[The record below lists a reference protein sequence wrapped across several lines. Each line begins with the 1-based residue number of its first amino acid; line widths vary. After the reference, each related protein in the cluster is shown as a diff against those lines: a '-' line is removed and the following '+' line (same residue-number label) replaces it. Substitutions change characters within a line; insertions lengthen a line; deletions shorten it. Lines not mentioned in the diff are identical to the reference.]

1 MEGGAGRGKKQKRKE
16 LTSEDNF
23 LIRTRSSYGDASE
36 PPLPPC
42 PEEAREK
49 ARTYREAEQL
59 ARDLEVCEACGNNTF
74 VPRLK
79 LSALRWIPSA
89 QCLECMCLHIY
100 EGREDE
106 CE

>member
-1 MEGGAGRGKKQKRKE
+1 MAGRAGRGRKLKVEE
-16 LTSEDNF
+16 LTNENNF
-23 LIRTRSSYGDASE
+23 LICTQSPQGDAAE
-36 PPLPPC
+36 PPIPPC

-49 ARTYREAEQL
+49 ARTYCAAEQL

-89 QCLECMCLHIY
+89 QCPECMCWYIY
-100 EGREDE
+100 EGKEDE
-106 CE
+106 R